1 MSEINANILVQP
13 IDTVIGV
20 NENTITV
27 TPTVTSLNVYT
38 AAAPIAAG
46 YNTQVQFNNYGSFGA
61 SANFTWNNLTNT
73 LSATNLLTS
82 SANLGNVSNVK
93 ILGGTNGYVLQT
105 DGTGNLNWTAQTGG
119 NGGGNGTPGGSN
131 TQVQF
136 NDSGSF
142 GGNVGFTFD
151 KTSGNLTIPGTYIG
165 TVANANVAN
174 YSTNVTGSNQPNITA
189 IGTLSNLS
197 VTGTVSAG
205 YYLGNGAGLSNVVS
219 QTANLANFA
228 VTVTGNIQSN
238 ITAVGTLTN
247 LNVSGNTTSNNFI
260 GTLANGNSNITIAS
274 PGDSIVFNVN
284 GLTDTFIVE
293 RTITGIN
300 TDLNIQGNVDAYTYN
315 VVAGNFF
322 ANSGTVGAEYLLG
335 TIVTGYQPAI
345 THLGIL
351 DNLSVTGNATA
362 NYFIGNVKINSN
374 NIALGYNAGNIN
386 QNINAIAIGSQ
397 TAYANQGNNSIAIG
411 ANSANN
417 QSTNSI
423 AIGYKAGQN
432 NQSDT
437 SIAIGYNAGNVS
449 QGSNAIAIGTFSGT
463 TSQNNYS
470 IAMGWYAGNL
480 NQGANGIAI
489 GFLSGNYNQKSNS
502 IAIGLQAGESNLGS
516 NSIAIGVS
524 AALENSLGN
533 CIAIGYNAGKENLG
547 NNSIAIG
554 SYAYYNT
561 YGNGGAKPA
570 VNNTIV
576 LNATGI
582 QLDPSAPNSFYLAP
596 IRNATA
602 NYTLVYNP
610 STSEITYTST
620 IGPNTAP
627 GSNTDVVYNNNGFLD
642 AVSGFTFNNTTNTVT
657 TGNVTISGVYT
668 GNGANLSNI
677 NGANVTGTL
686 SIPTTSHAATVSSAA
701 QPNIT
706 SVGTLS
712 GLTVTGTISGNING
726 YAATVSSAAQPNIT
740 SVGTLGNLT
749 VTGNVIAGNL
759 KGDGGNISNINA
771 YSIVGKVAYAGLAD
785 NANAALY
792 VEQGNQSNITTVG
805 TLTNLS
811 VAGPATVAGNLV
823 TTTGPGIFGLT
834 ILNHDT
840 AANMRGRGGGS
851 VGAVVAIS
859 DAGGALAY
867 WKTNSNTWA
876 YVANNNSI

>member
-105 DGTGNLNWTAQTGG
+105 DGAGNLNWTAQTGG

-142 GGNVGFTFD
+142 GGNVDFTFD

-174 YSTNVTGSNQPNITA
+174 YAINVTGNSQPNITEV
-189 IGTLSNLS
+189 GQLGNLS
-197 VTGTVSAG
+197 VNGTVSANN
-205 YYLGNGAGLSNVVS
+205 YSGNGAGLSNVVS
-219 QTANLANFA
+219 QYANLANFS
-228 VTVTGNIQSN
+228 VTVIGNGQPN
-238 ITAVGTLTN
+238 ITSVGTLTN
-247 LNVSGNTTSNNFI
+247 LNVTGNTTSNNFI

-397 TAYANQGNNSIAIG
+397 TAYSNQGNNSIAIG

-489 GFLSGNYNQKSNS
+489 GFLSGSYNQKSNS

-620 IGPNTAP
+620 LGPNTAP

-657 TGNVTISGVYT
+657 TGNVAISGVYT
-668 GNGANLSNI
+668 GNGANLNNI
-677 NGANVTGTL
+677 NGANVTGTVPFANVANNVAGANV
-686 SIPTTSHAATVSSAA
+686 SGTVSSATTA
-701 QPNIT
+701 T
-706 SVGTLS
+706 TAG
-712 GLTVTGTISGNING
+712 TVTTN
-726 YAATVSSAAQPNIT
+726 AQPNIT

-785 NANAALY
+785 TANAAGY
-792 VEQGNQSNITTVG
+792 VELGNQSNITTVG

-840 AANMRGRGGGS
+840 AANMRSRGGGS

-859 DAGGALAY
+859 DNGGALAY